1 MSKAAARRAARR
13 GLPFAPPVA
22 NPELEAVYY
31 AELEKSGIEGGF
43 VYAPPEDFSVLFID
57 ENPDRAWQELGAHFL
72 CEVEEYNS
80 WSEPGLQRP
89 FEMSGVSVEALRAA
103 GHYEII
109 TPDECVARHKANAEF
124 FATIHPL
131 IGGMPLERGWQCLK
145 LYAEQVLPALN

>member
-1 MSKAAARRAARR
+1 MSKAAARRTARR

-22 NPELEAVYY
+22 NPELEA
-31 AELEKSGIEGGF
+31 
-43 VYAPPEDFSVLFID
+43 
-57 ENPDRAWQELGAHFL
+57 
-72 CEVEEYNS
+72 
-80 WSEPGLQRP
+80 
-89 FEMSGVSVEALRAA
+89 LRAA
-103 GHYEII
+103 VHYEII